1 MEIAKQNDL
10 IDKISEQYRPY
21 ILALRTP
28 DLKSTHKTDKIKAI
42 IMALVKATSLT
53 GKINADVNVDKFIA
67 DQFYEQVII
76 KYPYARHGEISLAF
90 QKGALGEYG
99 EYFGINT
106 ATCWKWWKAYI
117 ESKELIAAKK
127 EWINLIE
134 MPKHDPDV
142 KPLNLNEAMR
152 EPILNAFSEYQ
163 TNGKLPYTASS
174 FYSIICQL
182 KGVKTLISDLETRKR
197 IRQDAYDNYRRSLV
211 EKGVN
216 RKDPKTFEKLLEWCL
231 ENRKNP
237 TYESI
242 SRKLALKEYFN
253 ECITKQIKPI

>member
-21 ILALRTP
+21 ILALRTT
-28 DLKSTHKTDKIKAI
+28 DLKSTHKTDNIKAI
-42 IMALVKATSLT
+42 TLAVVKATSLT
-53 GKINADVNVDKFIA
+53 GKINMDTNVDVFISTN
-67 DQFYEQVII
+67 FYEQII
-76 KYPYARHGEISLAF
+76 VKYPYARHGEISLAF

-99 EYFGINT
+99 EYFGVNVT
-106 ATCWKWWKAYI
+106 TCWKWWKAYI

-152 EPILNAFSEYQ
+152 EPILNAFEDYKV
-163 TNGKLPYTASS
+163 NGKLPFTASS

-182 KGVKTLISDLETRKR
+182 KGVKTLIGNVETRKR
-197 IRQDAYDNYRRSLV
+197 IKETAYRNYEESLV
-211 EKGVN
+211 KKGLKYRN
-216 RKDPKTFEKLLEWCL
+216 INEFNLLLETCL
-231 ENRKNP
+231 KGTNP
-237 TYESI
+237 SYDTE